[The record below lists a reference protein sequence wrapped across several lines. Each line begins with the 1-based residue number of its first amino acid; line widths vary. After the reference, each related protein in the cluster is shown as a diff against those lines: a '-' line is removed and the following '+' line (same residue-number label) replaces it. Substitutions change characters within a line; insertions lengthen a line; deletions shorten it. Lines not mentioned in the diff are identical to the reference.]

1 MSGLGRD
8 PVTGELLNK
17 ISIDVHLADQSSLMY
32 TARDWKAARTYL
44 ASAEFRSIADQVD
57 FVTLTNRES

>member
-17 ISIDVHLADQSSLMY
+17 ISIDVHLGDETQMY
-32 TARDWKAARTYL
+32 AARDWKAARTFL
-44 ASAEFRSIADQVD
+44 ASAEFRKIADRVD
-57 FVTLTNRES
+57 FVTLTNREC